1 LIARGQEHE
10 RAFLEDLRVSRGP
23 IVEIPSQG
31 LHVGGPLEEAA
42 RLTRAAMES
51 GAAVI
56 YQAAF
61 FDGVWRGHA
70 DFLIRVESSSALGPW
85 SYEPWDAKLSRETKA
100 SALVQLCAYAEMVE
114 AVQGISPERVHVVRG
129 GPGRPVESFLVA
141 SLAPY
146 YRLLL
151 NRILAYRNQAPT
163 ASYPFN
169 HPYPEPVAYC
179 AVCDWASLCE
189 QRWRADDYLALV
201 AGITGNQRRALD
213 ERGVRTLA
221 ALSRLPLPVVPPL
234 AHTSPISVARVR
246 EQARLQREGR
256 ERGQTISELIVGTE
270 PGMGL
275 EALPV
280 PSTGDIF
287 FDIEGDP
294 FVGDHGR
301 EYLFGIVEL
310 TQPQGAVPIP
320 NYLALWAF
328 DAQSERH
335 QFEALVDL
343 FVARRIADPGLHI
356 YHFAPY
362 EPSALKR
369 LAARLGTRVEQVD
382 ELLRAN
388 VFVDLLRV
396 VRQGVRA
403 SVESYSIKKLEP
415 LYGFVRAMD
424 LRKAGDAR
432 ATLELWMETGAV
444 QPLAGYDEICE
455 RVRLYNCDDCLSV
468 WLLRDWLEQKR
479 IELAGLRGADVPR
492 PSAVAYET
500 PPEVSA
506 QRLAL
511 EALKTR
517 LLDGLP
523 EEQRTVEQ
531 QARWLTA
538 QMLEWHWRED
548 KSVWWD
554 YFRMCELTDPELVE
568 DGKPMG
574 GIQYEG
580 PVGQIDKSIL
590 HRYSF
595 PEQEHGLAP
604 RNKCKDPRQKETITI
619 HALDEAAR
627 TFDIKRGKKLPAH
640 IIQSLIPKDIV
651 ETKPQRASLQ
661 ALGEWVADFGIN
673 ADGDHRLA
681 RDLLLRVPPGMAN
694 GGGQGASLLLPE
706 ESPGSAAVRLV
717 LELAN
722 SPRGGIL
729 PIQGPPGAG
738 KTHAG
743 AEMILGLVAAG
754 FRVGVTANSHKVIGN
769 LLKKTCELARAARGA
784 LRIAQ
789 KADEEDG
796 LADDFVELI
805 ASNTEL
811 QSRLLD
817 PGYQVFGGTSW
828 LWSDCG
834 HRSIDVLFVDEAGQ
848 MSLANVVSIA
858 HAARVLVL
866 LGDPMQLVQPLKGV
880 HPPGAELSALEHVLG
895 GAATMPVDR
904 GLFLDRTW
912 RLNPALCAFTST
924 AFYEGRLLPMPGS
937 EQQRLVTAAPF
948 AGAGIRFCP
957 VDHHGNQSESPEE
970 VAAVAQIFSTL
981 LAPGSLWADGTGIAR
996 PISIA
1001 DIVVLSPY
1009 NAQVRALAAALPPG
1023 ARVGT
1028 VDKFQGQEAPVAIYS
1043 MATSTPEEAPRGM
1056 EFLYSLNRLNVATSR
1071 AQCLAIVVAS
1081 PALLEPDCKTPRQM
1095 MQAAALCR
1103 VAEWPA
1109 KRDG

>member
-1 LIARGQEHE
+1 
-10 RAFLEDLRVSRGP
+10 
-23 IVEIPSQG
+23 
-31 LHVGGPLEEAA
+31 
-42 RLTRAAMES
+42 
-51 GAAVI
+51 
-56 YQAAF
+56 
-61 FDGVWRGHA
+61 
-70 DFLIRVESSSALGPW
+70 
-85 SYEPWDAKLSRETKA
+85 
-100 SALVQLCAYAEMVE
+100 
-114 AVQGISPERVHVVRG
+114 
-129 GPGRPVESFLVA
+129 
-141 SLAPY
+141 
-146 YRLLL
+146 
-151 NRILAYRNQAPT
+151 
-163 ASYPFN
+163 
-169 HPYPEPVAYC
+169 
-179 AVCDWASLCE
+179 
-189 QRWRADDYLALV
+189 
-201 AGITGNQRRALD
+201 
-213 ERGVRTLA
+213 
-221 ALSRLPLPVVPPL
+221 
-234 AHTSPISVARVR
+234 
-246 EQARLQREGR
+246 
-256 ERGQTISELIVGTE
+256 
-270 PGMGL
+270 
-275 EALPV
+275 
-280 PSTGDIF
+280 
-287 FDIEGDP
+287 
-294 FVGDHGR
+294 
-301 EYLFGIVEL
+301 
-310 TQPQGAVPIP
+310 
-320 NYLALWAF
+320 
-328 DAQSERH
+328 
-335 QFEALVDL
+335 
-343 FVARRIADPGLHI
+343 
-356 YHFAPY
+356 
-362 EPSALKR
+362 
-369 LAARLGTRVEQVD
+369 
-382 ELLRAN
+382 
-388 VFVDLLRV
+388 
-396 VRQGVRA
+396 
-403 SVESYSIKKLEP
+403 
-415 LYGFVRAMD
+415 
-424 LRKAGDAR
+424 
-432 ATLELWMETGAV
+432 
-444 QPLAGYDEICE
+444 
-455 RVRLYNCDDCLSV
+455 
-468 WLLRDWLEQKR
+468 
-479 IELAGLRGADVPR
+479 
-492 PSAVAYET
+492 
-500 PPEVSA
+500 
-506 QRLAL
+506 
-511 EALKTR
+511 
-517 LLDGLP
+517 
-523 EEQRTVEQ
+523 
-531 QARWLTA
+531 
-538 QMLEWHWRED
+538 
-548 KSVWWD
+548 
-554 YFRMCELTDPELVE
+554 
-568 DGKPMG
+568 
-574 GIQYEG
+574 
-580 PVGQIDKSIL
+580 
-590 HRYSF
+590 
-595 PEQEHGLAP
+595 
-604 RNKCKDPRQKETITI
+604 
-619 HALDEAAR
+619 
-627 TFDIKRGKKLPAH
+627 
-640 IIQSLIPKDIV
+640 
-651 ETKPQRASLQ
+651 
-661 ALGEWVADFGIN
+661 
-673 ADGDHRLA
+673 
-681 RDLLLRVPPGMAN
+681 
-694 GGGQGASLLLPE
+694 
-706 ESPGSAAVRLV
+706 V